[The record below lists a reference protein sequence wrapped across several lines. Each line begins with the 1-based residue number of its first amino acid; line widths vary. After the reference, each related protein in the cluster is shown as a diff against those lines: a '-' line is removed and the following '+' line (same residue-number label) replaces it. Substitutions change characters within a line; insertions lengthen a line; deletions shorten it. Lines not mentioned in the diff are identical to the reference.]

1 MRLIDADTFSDEMRN
16 RQNAAYELMQHS
28 EKGSE
33 TNIRMDSAY
42 AAFIECALTLDK
54 MPTID
59 AVQVVRC
66 KDCQYTDEPIYEKDD
81 HDHWCREHSLYVYEN
96 DYCSYGERSDDAID

>member
-54 MPTID
+54 MQTID
-59 AVQVVRC
+59 AVPVVRC
-66 KDCQYTDEPIYEKDD
+66 KDCKNRWPDLDEGKMICLLDRSRRADD
-81 HDHWCREHSLYVYEN
+81 EEWFCADGKRKVAESE
-96 DYCSYGERSDDAID
+96 

>member
-54 MPTID
+54 MQTID
-59 AVQVVRC
+59 AVPVVRC
-66 KDCQYTDEPIYEKDD
+66 KECAKSRPDVNDESVWL
-81 HDHWCREHSLYVYEN
+81 WCRRVHGLTRKN
-96 DYCSYGERSDDAID
+96 DFCPYGERQTDETN

>member
-54 MPTID
+54 TPTID
-59 AVQVVRC
+59 IVLCNEC
-66 KDCQYTDEPIYEKDD
+66 KYYRLAKNKANGECQRQYATFYPY
-81 HDHWCREHSLYVYEN
+81 
-96 DYCSYGERSDDAID
+96 DYCSYGERRSENV

>member
-54 MPTID
+54 MPAID
-59 AVQVVRC
+59 AVPGRAVQGLQV
-66 KDCQYTDEPIYEKDD
+66 Y
-81 HDHWCREHSLYVYEN
+81 
-96 DYCSYGERSDDAID
+96 RSIKPNRRLQCLHTQKGDGLCTG